1 MANEATVVLPLYSII
16 LIVSEKLS
24 DFGGNLAPISNII
37 QTLPSFSSLDRRYGI
52 VLNESIL

>member
-24 DFGGNLAPISNII
+24 DFGGNSAPISNNILT
-37 QTLPSFSSLDRRYGI
+37 QPSIPSLDRRYGI
-52 VLNESIL
+52 VLNASIL